1 MRILLSIIIS
11 SIITIN
17 SHADINNYKN
27 LNFIEMDVVHNDKI
41 VGFNNFYFQKQGET
55 FIVKNE
61 VYFSISVLGVEVF
74 KVKSNTEEEYRNNQL
89 ISFKSKTFQNKKEKY
104 VRINYK
110 EDASNFIIEGSSYNG
125 EVSADTPLGNW
136 WNADILKADK
146 QISPLSGSIKKQVVS
161 LIGDE
166 QILLNGNL
174 FSTSKYTIKSKNEN
188 LSDDKKL
195 NFEIWIDKTSKMIV
209 KVAYNRLGNWEYR
222 MKKAN

>member
-74 KVKSNTEEEYRNNQL
+74 KVKSNTEEEYKNNQL
-89 ISFKSKTFQNKKEKY
+89 ISFKSKTFQNKKKKY

-110 EDASNFIIEGSSYNG
+110 EDTGNFIIEGSSYNG

-136 WNADILKADK
+136 WNADILKAEK

-195 NFEIWIDKTSKMIV
+195 NFEIWIDKTSKIIV

-222 MKKAN
+222 IKKSN

>member
-41 VGFNNFYFQKQGET
+41 VGFNNFYFQNQGET

-89 ISFKSKTFQNKKEKY
+89 INFKSKTFQNKKEKY

-110 EDASNFIIEGSSYNG
+110 EGAGNFIIEGSSYKG

-174 FSTSKYTIKSKNEN
+174 FSTSKYTIKSKNKN

-195 NFEIWIDKTSKMIV
+195 NFEIWIDKTSKIIV

-222 MKKAN
+222 IKKTN

>member
-11 SIITIN
+11 SVITIN

-89 ISFKSKTFQNKKEKY
+89 ISFKSKTFQNKKEK
-104 VRINYK
+104 
-110 EDASNFIIEGSSYNG
+110 
-125 EVSADTPLGNW
+125 
-136 WNADILKADK
+136 
-146 QISPLSGSIKKQVVS
+146 
-161 LIGDE
+161 
-166 QILLNGNL
+166 
-174 FSTSKYTIKSKNEN
+174 
-188 LSDDKKL
+188 
-195 NFEIWIDKTSKMIV
+195 
-209 KVAYNRLGNWEYR
+209 
-222 MKKAN
+222 

>member
-41 VGFNNFYFQKQGET
+41 VGFNNFYFQNQGET

-74 KVKSNTEEEYRNNQL
+74 KVKSNTEEEYKNNQL

-110 EDASNFIIEGSSYNG
+110 EDADNFIIEGSSYNG

-195 NFEIWIDKTSKMIV
+195 NFEIWIDKTSKIIV

>member
-1 MRILLSIIIS
+1 MISNFSILCS
-11 SIITIN
+11 
-17 SHADINNYKN
+17 
-27 LNFIEMDVVHNDKI
+27 
-41 VGFNNFYFQKQGET
+41 
-55 FIVKNE
+55 
-61 VYFSISVLGVEVF
+61 FSISVLGVEVF

-89 ISFKSKTFQNKKEKY
+89 INFKSKTFQNKKEKY

-110 EDASNFIIEGSSYNG
+110 EDAGNFIIEGSSYNG

-195 NFEIWIDKTSKMIV
+195 NFEIWIDKTSKIIV

-222 MKKAN
+222 IKNTN

>member
-11 SIITIN
+11 SLITIN

-41 VGFNNFYFQKQGET
+41 VGFNNFYFQTQGET

-74 KVKSNTEEEYRNNQL
+74 KVKSNTEEEYKNNQL
-89 ISFKSKTFQNKKEKY
+89 ISFKSTTFQNKKEKY

-110 EDASNFIIEGSSYNG
+110 EDAGNFIIEGSSYSG

-195 NFEIWIDKTSKMIV
+195 NFEIWIDKTSKIIV

-222 MKKAN
+222 IKKAN

>member
-1 MRILLSIIIS
+1 MSSEKKVSYDLKRFAGIKRDYTPEEVERLRGSIKIEYSMCKNQSEKLWELL
-11 SIITIN
+11 
-17 SHADINNYKN
+17 
-27 LNFIEMDVVHNDKI
+27 
-41 VGFNNFYFQKQGET
+41 
-55 FIVKNE
+55 
-61 VYFSISVLGVEVF
+61 
-74 KVKSNTEEEYRNNQL
+74 NTEN
-89 ISFKSKTFQNKKEKY
+89 Y
-104 VRINYK
+104 VNTL
-110 EDASNFIIEGSSYNG
+110 GSLS
-125 EVSADTPLGNW
+125 GNH
-136 WNADILKADK
+136 ADILKADK

-195 NFEIWIDKTSKMIV
+195 NFEIWIDKTSKIIV

>member
-1 MRILLSIIIS
+1 MRTLLSIIIS
-11 SIITIN
+11 SLITIN

-41 VGFNNFYFQKQGET
+41 VGFNNFYFQNQGET

-61 VYFSISVLGVEVF
+61 VYFSVSVLGVEVF
-74 KVKSNTEEEYRNNQL
+74 KVKSNTEEEYINNQL
-89 ISFKSKTFQNKKEKY
+89 ISFKSSTFQNKKEKY

-110 EDASNFIIEGSSYNG
+110 EDASNFIIEGSSYSG

-174 FSTSKYTIKSKNEN
+174 FSTSKYTIKSKDEN

-195 NFEIWIDKTSKMIV
+195 NFEIWIDKTSKIIV

-222 MKKAN
+222 IKKAN

>member
-27 LNFIEMDVVHNDKI
+27 LNFIEMDVVHNNKI
-41 VGFNNFYFQKQGET
+41 VGFNNFYFENNGET

-74 KVKSNTEEEYRNNQL
+74 KVKSNTEEEYKNNQL
-89 ISFKSKTFQNKKEKY
+89 ISFKSTTFQNKKEKY
-104 VRINYK
+104 VRVNYK
-110 EDASNFIIEGSSYNG
+110 EDVGNFIIEGSSYSG

-166 QILLNGNL
+166 KILLNGNL
-174 FSTSKYTIKSKNEN
+174 FSTSKYTIKSKDEN

-222 MKKAN
+222 IKKAN

>member
-1 MRILLSIIIS
+1 
-11 SIITIN
+11 
-17 SHADINNYKN
+17 
-27 LNFIEMDVVHNDKI
+27 MDVVHNDKI

-74 KVKSNTEEEYRNNQL
+74 KVKSNTEEKYRNNQL

-110 EDASNFIIEGSSYNG
+110 EDAGNFIIEGSSYNG
-125 EVSADTPLGNW
+125 EVSANTPLGNW

-195 NFEIWIDKTSKMIV
+195 NFEIWIDKTSKIIV